1 MAEITDRQQKLLK
14 AIVKEFIDTAEAV
27 GSINL
32 LDKYNFKLSSATIR
46 NEMAELVLR
55 GYLYKKHTSAGR
67 IPTTQGWRFFVDKID
82 DEKSDVNYIAATV
95 KTKVESNLIKVR
107 DEKSHLVRQSLNFL
121 AMLSENA
128 TVGLVGNDLYYSG
141 LANLTNIPEMKDED
155 KLKGILSILEDY
167 YTLSDVFQRT
177 ENDDDVNVLIGEE
190 ETGKKEFKGYSVLF
204 TKIKLKNS
212 VGFIAVIGPNRMDY
226 QRIISSIKYI
236 ADTLKYIVG

>member
-1 MAEITDRQQKLLK
+1 MDPITDRQQKLLK

-32 LDKYNFKLSSATIR
+32 LDKYNFELSSATIR

-67 IPTTQGWRFFVDKID
+67 IPTTRGWRFFVDEID
-82 DEKSDVNYIAATV
+82 KDKGVNYIAATV
-95 KTKVESNLIKVR
+95 KSNVESNLIKLR
-107 DEKSHLVRQSLNFL
+107 DEKSQLVRQSLNFL

-141 LANLTNIPEMKDED
+141 LANLTDIPEMKDED

-167 YTLSDVFQRT
+167 YTLSDVFQKSD
-177 ENDDDVNVLIGEE
+177 NDGDVNVLIGEE
-190 ETGKKEFKGYSVLF
+190 ETGKKEFAGYSVLF
-204 TKIKLKNS
+204 TKIELKNS
-212 VGFIAVIGPNRMDY
+212 TGFLAVIGPNRMDY
-226 QRIISSIKYI
+226 QKIISSIKYI
-236 ADTLKYIVG
+236 ADTLRHVVG